1 MVRVSIFCMLWVMYI
16 WIRVRYRFK
25 VLVVFVFI
33 DRVNERDFCFV
44 NVDYEFC
51 LCG

>member
-1 MVRVSIFCMLWVMYI
+1 MVRVNIFCMLWDMYI
-16 WIRVRYRFK
+16 WIRVRYRFRF
-25 VLVVFVFI
+25 LEVFLFI
-33 DRVNERDFCFV
+33 DRVNKRDFCFV